1 MVTDGPSAQYYAGR
15 AQRVREIAKGIRG
28 KGLKEE
34 YEAIADQYERLAR
47 LAETGAPRS

>member
-1 MVTDGPSAQYYAGR
+1 MVVGLSAQYYFGR

-34 YEAIADQYERLAR
+34 YEAIASQYDRLAIQ
-47 LAETGAPRS
+47 AKTDAPSP